1 MDEKTNVV
9 NRYKVMSR
17 EKMSGDYQKT
27 RNVIMS
33 CDNWDQLRVGIKMY
47 NQLNKLHK
55 LPEKDLDKLEN
66 LIGLMKIKCKSDSSY
81 DVLQKVDEERSS
93 IGDEFHKA
101 SQKSGVQD
109 LRSIVFSEDKDI
121 LKEINIGTQ
130 IEQNHLPYDE
140 AKELATQN
148 VSNVPNYYTDPN
160 YCIIAVENK
169 NGDKKTVR
177 VEKSVY
183 EKSKK
188 GEEQLITDDMEIYH
202 EDLDSNRIS
211 DMLRNKRKKENRRR
225 ESPREFEQIRRV
237 RDDKPDFEDL
247 YIDLDSEDE
256 IEEATGAASSG
267 AFVGPMGGGTVRRV
281 FKKSDIPTSKNGIV
295 GKRQTGLPI
304 GKLYSF
310 NEDKEVLEEEE
321 VELDEATTVGGV
333 GGVYDTP
340 GFPASKFMGTAGKKG
355 KAPVKKKQPNDVLKN
370 LGYQKVRVKEKCKKF
385 PYCNQSPE
393 AIEFYNEGRV
403 VKTIKKGNL
412 KIK

>member
-33 CDNWDQLRVGIKMY
+33 CNNWEQLRVGIKMY

-81 DVLQKVDEERSS
+81 DVPKKMDERSS
-93 IGDEFHKA
+93 IGSEFHKA
-101 SQKSGVQD
+101 AQNSGVQD

-237 RDDKPDFEDL
+237 RDEKPDF
-247 YIDLDSEDE
+247 EDE

-310 NEDKEVLEEEE
+310 NEDKEVLEEDE

-340 GFPASKFMGTAGKKG
+340 GFAPSKFMGTAGKKG

>member
-81 DVLQKVDEERSS
+81 DVPQKMNEKSS
-93 IGDEFHKA
+93 IGSEFHKA
-101 SQKSGVQD
+101 AQTSGVQD